1 VTITIEAP
9 RVRAYAAAIGDEH
22 PAYPASDEDVDGKTA
37 PPTFAA
43 VYALGAGSGSLA
55 QAGIPPYRLIHGE
68 QEFEWRRAVRVG
80 ETLTAEGKIVDV
92 AQKRNLTFVTAETR
106 CTDSAGEEVCVSR
119 ATIVVLPESGR

>member
-1 VTITIEAP
+1 VA
-9 RVRAYAAAIGDEH
+9 VD
-22 PAYPASDEDVDGKTA
+22 DVEGKIA

-68 QEFEWRRAVRVG
+68 QEFTWSRPVRVG

-92 AQKRNLTFVTAETR
+92 TQKRNLTIVTAETR
-106 CTDSAGEEVCVSR
+106 CKDETGEEVCVSR